1 MKLNIHRIALLGA
14 SCFMLTSASQLLH
27 SCSDDE
33 PTKWVD
39 LRYKTEDAY
48 NFSASGEESYTIQ
61 VKSTDPWSVSAKES
75 WSNITPDH
83 GDADKIYDIAITCK
97 ENTDLDD
104 RIDTVTIKSD
114 YWIGKRFVINQKGI
128 AYLNVEDTGFII
140 AKTGGTAAFQVVA
153 NQKWSA
159 KVTEGEQWL
168 SITVGETGEQNG
180 TISVTAATGN
190 NGEKRTGKVSIYDRH
205 GVIRQI
211 VDCTQDGVTL
221 TPEIPENGK
230 WFALQSDARQMEIEI
245 EADIEWTVVKDN
257 GEDTWFSIN
266 TTSTTTHKLVLDV
279 QENSGSAVRISS
291 VTLTSKA
298 EEGSDPVIKQVKF
311 RQINAP
317 YIQTKTLNKAIG
329 SDGYVEQNLSY
340 GEYHFFMKPPMKL
353 PGQFQISMKWE
364 WGGGTYYVQYNLTDG
379 VAAGLTSPW
388 NSPVNMEENT
398 YHRAVDTN
406 KENSIG
412 FKIEQGTKSGFVDPS
427 TLKPIA
433 NFIWYVNKEAVV
445 SLQDVPHIIIS
456 GLLWENIVKPAS
468 LNMFYRGSDGGSIFV
483 EKYEYIA
490 PLDWGED

>member
-1 MKLNIHRIALLGA
+1 MALLGA

-39 LRYKTEDAY
+39 LRYKTEDVY
-48 NFSASGEESYTIQ
+48 IFSASGEDSYTIQ
-61 VKSTDPWSVSAKES
+61 VKSTDPWSVSAKEN

-114 YWIGKRFVINQKGI
+114 YWVGKRFVINQKGI
-128 AYLNVEDTGFII
+128 AYLNVEGIGFIM
-140 AKTGGTAAFQVVA
+140 AKTSNATAAFQVVS
-153 NQKWSA
+153 NQKWTA

-168 SITVGETGEQNG
+168 SITAGESGEQNG
-180 TISVTAATGN
+180 TISITATGN

-205 GVIRQI
+205 GVVRQI

-230 WFALQSDARQMEIEI
+230 WFALQSNAQRMEIDI
-245 EADIEWTVVKDN
+245 DADIEWSVAKDN
-257 GEDTWFSIN
+257 EEDAWFSIN
-266 TTSTTTHKLVLDV
+266 TASTTSHKLVLDV
-279 QENSGSAVRISS
+279 LKNSGSTVRVSS
-291 VTLTSKA
+291 VTLTSTA
-298 EEGSDPVIKQVKF
+298 AEGSEPVIKQIKF

-317 YIQTKTLNKAIG
+317 YVQTKILNKKIG
-329 SDGYVEQNLSY
+329 SGGYVEKNLSY

-353 PGQFQISMKWE
+353 PGQFQISLRWQ
-364 WGGGTYYVQYNLTDG
+364 WGKGTSDLYYVQYNLTDG

-388 NSPVNMEENT
+388 NSPMNMEET
-398 YHRAVDTN
+398 GYHRAVDTN
-406 KENSIG
+406 QENSIG
-412 FKIEQGTKSGFVDPS
+412 FKVELGKTDFVDPS
-427 TLKPIA
+427 TGKPIA
-433 NFIWYVNKEAVV
+433 NFIWYVNKKVVV
-445 SLQDVPHIIIS
+445 SLQEVPHMLLPG
-456 GLLWENIVKPAS
+456 GLLWEHIINTPAE

>member
-1 MKLNIHRIALLGA
+1 MKLNIHKIALLGA
-14 SCFMLTSASQLLH
+14 SCFMLAFAAHLLH

-48 NFSASGEESYTIQ
+48 MFSASGEESYTIQ
-61 VKSTDPWSVSAKES
+61 VKSTDPWCVFAKED

-114 YWIGKRFVINQKGI
+114 YWVGKRFIINQKGI
-128 AYLNVEDTGFII
+128 AYLNVKGTGFII
-140 AKTGGTAAFQVVA
+140 SKIGDEAAFQVES
-153 NQKWSA
+153 NQKWTA

-168 SITVGETGEQNG
+168 SITAGESGEQNG
-180 TISVTAATGN
+180 TVKVTAIGN

-205 GVIRQI
+205 GVVRQI

-230 WFALQSDARQMEIEI
+230 WFALQSDAQQMEINI
-245 EADIEWTVVKDN
+245 DADIEWTVTKDN
-257 GEDTWFSIN
+257 EEDAWFSIN
-266 TTSTTTHKLVLDV
+266 TTSTTSNKLVLDV
-279 QENSGSAVRISS
+279 QQNSGSAVRISS
-291 VTLTSKA
+291 VTLTSTA
-298 EEGSDPVIKQVKF
+298 VEGSEPVIKQVKF

-317 YIQTKTLNKAIG
+317 YVQTKTLNKAIG
-329 SDGYVEQNLSY
+329 SGGYVEQNLSY

-353 PGQFQISMKWE
+353 PGQFQISLKWE
-364 WGGGTYYVQYNLTDG
+364 WGGTYYVQYNLTDG

-388 NSPVNMEENT
+388 NSPVNMEEPE
-398 YHRAVDTN
+398 YHRTIDTS

-412 FKIEQGTKSGFVDPS
+412 FKIEQGTKPGFIDPS
-427 TLKPIA
+427 TQKPIA
-433 NFIWYVNKEAVV
+433 NFIWYVNKEEVV
-445 SLQDVPHIIIS
+445 SLQEVPHIIIS
-456 GLLWENIVKPAS
+456 GLLWENIVNTPAS